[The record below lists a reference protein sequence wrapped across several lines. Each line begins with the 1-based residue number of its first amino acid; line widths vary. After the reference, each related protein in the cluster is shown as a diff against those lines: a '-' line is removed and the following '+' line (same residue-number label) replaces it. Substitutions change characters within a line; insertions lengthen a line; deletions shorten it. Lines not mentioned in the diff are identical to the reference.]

1 MDEDCAG
8 SLPFVSDGL
17 RTIIGG
23 GGVVPTLL
31 AAFLKINDGDCRK
44 HFELAK
50 KNGACLSDH
59 MSCIMNF
66 QAI

>member
-8 SLPFVSDGL
+8 SLPFVWDGL

-23 GGVVPTLL
+23 VPTLL

-50 KNGACLSDH
+50 KTVH
-59 MSCIMNF
+59 V
-66 QAI
+66 

>member
-8 SLPFVSDGL
+8 SLSFVSDGL
-17 RTIIGG
+17 RRIIGG
-23 GGVVPTLL
+23 GGVPTLL
-31 AAFLKINDGDCRK
+31 AAFLKINDGDCKK

-50 KNGACLSDH
+50 KNGTCLSDH
-59 MSCIMNF
+59 MSRIMNF

>member
-8 SLPFVSDGL
+8 SLPFVWDGL

-23 GGVVPTLL
+23 VPTLL

-50 KNGACLSDH
+50 KNGVCLSDH